1 MIKSQLMLRIAA
13 QNPHL
18 HRVNVERIVNAI
30 LDEMVAA
37 MVRGDRVELR
47 GFGTFVA
54 KLRKGRVGRN
64 PKTGAEVEVPDKAI
78 PALSR
83 ARRSVNAST
92 PARPSL
98 KRRNFKS
105 RLPHYN
111 EHAQNR
117 AAAAYW
123 AFDYL
128 EWRSHQ
134 TRL

>member
-1 MIKSQLMLRIAA
+1 MLRIAA

-18 HRVNVERIVNAI
+18 HRVNVERIVDAI

-98 KRRNFKS
+98 KRRNYCGS
-105 RLPHYN
+105 V
-111 EHAQNR
+111 
-117 AAAAYW
+117 
-123 AFDYL
+123 
-128 EWRSHQ
+128 
-134 TRL
+134 